1 MFFLFL
7 TSLCIRDSSFLH
19 LTAKL
24 KFGPFLWL
32 SNIPL
37 YKCAKTSL
45 SIHLLMEPVCFHVLD
60 IVNIASMNSGVHVT
74 FRIMAFSG
82 YMPSSGVAGWHSTF
96 ILTFFLFLFFQEIS
110 ILLSIVAI
118 SIYIPT
124 NCTRG
129 FPFLHMLSSIYC
141 L

>member
-1 MFFLFL
+1 MCSMFSKCVNIPFLFFLFL
-7 TSLCIRDSSFLH
+7 TSLCVRGSSFIH

-37 YKCAKTSL
+37 YKRAITSL

-82 YMPSSGVAGWHSTF
+82 YMPSSGIAGSYGRF
-96 ILTFFLFLFFQEIS
+96 IPNF
-110 ILLSIVAI
+110 
-118 SIYIPT
+118 
-124 NCTRG
+124 
-129 FPFLHMLSSIYC
+129 
-141 L
+141 

>member
-1 MFFLFL
+1 MLIYHFLFFLFL

-24 KFGPFLWL
+24 KFVPFLWL

-37 YKCAKTSL
+37 YKCAITSL
-45 SIHLLMEPVCFHVLD
+45 SIHPLMEPVCFHVLD

-82 YMPSSGVAGWHSTF
+82 YMPSSGVAGSYGRF
-96 ILTFFLFLFFQEIS
+96 IPSFLRDLHTVLHNNCISLHFLQ
-110 ILLSIVAI
+110 L
-118 SIYIPT
+118 
-124 NCTRG
+124 
-129 FPFLHMLSSIYC
+129 
-141 L
+141 